1 MRAAVIFCAC
11 AAAAAAALPPPFGAI
26 VTATLYK
33 NPAVALRHCNYVAS
47 FTPNDGSDDFRFKI
61 VPARNGAPAPA
72 ASLQSVNFPS
82 MYFAPTGA
90 GLALGISATASAGD
104 ASFTIAPGAANAT
117 AAFSLVS
124 LSATPAFAGKY
135 VTWSPANAAP
145 CHYAPPAG
153 DAVLAAATD
162 AAASTVY
169 LGAPPPPPPLPPATV
184 NVTAVATHRVSP
196 LFNGCHV
203 RLRRTTPARGARN
216 YSPNKP
222 LYPISTARPTT
233 PNQKIDPG
241 YTQQPRGWFAQLVY
255 GESFEKGTTAANGYA
270 WTPFGAGAG
279 TAALD
284 AATPFNGAPSLGLTL
299 SSGGPLGW
307 ANRGIGNEGMSLAGG
322 ALYEGY
328 LFVLAPAGA
337 TLWLAAND
345 YVANTVIAS
354 ASVAVA
360 AAPDWQRVAFS
371 LSPTAGTACVGIA
384 PGSEPNIDC
393 GNLGPNPGHVC
404 VKCAGELQVGLAQ
417 PGAAHVSF
425 VYFAPGPWG
434 RVAGQP
440 VLKAAADT
448 MAAMGITVIRQ
459 GGTVSQSFRWKDWR
473 GVPWQRPS
481 MGHVWGDSLVSGWV
495 RLRARTA
502 PRPLAAP
509 WPLP

>member
-1 MRAAVIFCAC
+1 MRAAVLFCAC
-11 AAAAAAALPPPFGAI
+11 AAAAALPIPPFGAI

-33 NPAVALRHCNYVAS
+33 NPSVALRHCNYVAS
-47 FTPNDGSDDFRFKI
+47 FTPNDGSDDFRFKL

-72 ASLQSVNFPS
+72 ASLQSVNFPT
-82 MYFAPTGA
+82 MYFAPTGK

-124 LSATPAFAGKY
+124 LSATPAFAGKF

-184 NVTAVATHRVSP
+184 NVTAVVTHRVNP
-196 LFNGCHV
+196 LFNGCH
-203 RLRRTTPARGARN
+203 
-216 YSPNKP
+216 
-222 LYPISTARPTT
+222 
-233 PNQKIDPG
+233 IDPG
-241 YTQQPRGWFAQLVY
+241 YTQQPRGWYAQLVY

-345 YVANTVIAS
+345 YGANTVLAS

-360 AAPDWQRVAFS
+360 AAPDWQRIDFNFTPS
-371 LSPTAGTACVGIA
+371 AGTACVGIA
-384 PGSEPNIDC
+384 PGSDPAIDC

-440 VLKAAADT
+440 VLKSAADT

-502 PRPLAAP
+502 PRPLAATRSSTVTP
-509 WPLP
+509 KLTRGGARPPPPPRP